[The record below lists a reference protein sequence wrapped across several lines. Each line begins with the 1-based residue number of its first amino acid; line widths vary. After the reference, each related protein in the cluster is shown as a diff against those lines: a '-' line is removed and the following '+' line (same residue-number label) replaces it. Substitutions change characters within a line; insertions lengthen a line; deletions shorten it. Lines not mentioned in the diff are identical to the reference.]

1 MNYGFVIIERGI
13 FMKKAKQV
21 IVLLLISILIT
32 AIFSGCKTFKTTDEA
47 IAKLSGVWCDID
59 GNNEFIIDENGKLI
73 FADTYQGIVIG
84 VFQNEVAALI
94 NSQNSSIDLSEF
106 KDISYSAWKDKVEKK
121 LSENDNIKKISYDL
135 EKDSFEAK
143 KAQLYRYTFKYKSSK
158 LYAYDKDNPKE
169 LKGKYTK
176 AENTTA
182 EEFYKNA
189 FEEEVE
195 KSEHGEIL
203 ISSKQTPVEFRKSLN
218 GVGFG
223 EYDYIDSHDEK
234 GITLFSS
241 KTIKNDN
248 FGKSKFGSD
257 CIYLREDDDG
267 TVRIEI
273 SNMVSSS
280 YFQKNDAIELAQLWI
295 DSYADFLKLD
305 VREMV
310 DFAENNNGE
319 DSRNPFIKLE
329 YSYTENK
336 NAYGNITGYNV
347 SIRITN
353 NGVTINDI
361 NKYANQ
367 LNN

>member
-13 FMKKAKQV
+13 FMKKTKQV
-21 IVLLLISILIT
+21 IVLLLISMLIT
-32 AIFSGCKTFKTTDEA
+32 AMFSGCKTFKTTDEA

-73 FADTYQGIVIG
+73 FANTYQKAVSK
-84 VFQNEVAALI
+84 VFKSEIDNL
-94 NSQNSSIDLSEF
+94 SSSEQDNFDFSTF
-106 KDISYSAWKDKVEKK
+106 KDVSYAVWKDKIENV
-121 LSENDNIKKISYDL
+121 LSEDERITTISYDL
-135 EKDSFEAK
+135 EKDSFIAK
-143 KAQLYRYTFKYKSSK
+143 KGFSTYVFEYSIEK
-158 LYAYDKDNPKE
+158 LYAYDKDSENKTKE
-169 LKGKYTK
+169 EYIKS
-176 AENTTA
+176 ENTTA
-182 EEFYKNA
+182 EEFYKKA
-189 FEEEVE
+189 YEQELEGSRPD
-195 KSEHGEIL
+195 KIY

-336 NAYGNITGYNV
+336 NAYGNITGYNI
-347 SIRITN
+347 SILITN
-353 NGVTINDI
+353 KGVTINDI
-361 NKYANQ
+361 NEYANQ
-367 LNN
+367 QA